1 MWLVVSRKIP
11 EDDWNLHAL
20 LKVME
25 DKIEARERVGAS
37 LPKSSEKGLATATS
51 LVVERN
57 SKTPNCCYCQQAHF
71 SSSCKKSL
79 TLISVS
85 KF

>member
-1 MWLVVSRKIP
+1 MVGGESQNTRGRLELACFI
-11 EDDWNLHAL
+11 EI
-20 LKVME
+20 ME

-57 SKTPNCCYCQQAHF
+57 SKTPA
-71 SSSCKKSL
+71 SSFLK
-79 TLISVS
+79 
-85 KF
+85 